1 MPFAI
6 MRHDKLKTGAPISGS
21 VSHITRTRHTPN
33 AAPSRRHLNY
43 AITGPDQGDAA
54 GIRAAIEERTPAKY
68 RRDAV
73 RALEFV
79 ITASPEYFDD
89 ATEER
94 QREYFEASADW
105 LRDEFGAANVVSAV
119 VHNDEQTPHMHAL
132 VVPIDPESGRLN
144 AKRWVGGRG
153 KNSAMQSRFAEWMA
167 PLGVERGRQRVA
179 GSGRQHTPVR
189 EWYAGHAQLDERQ
202 ASLEAEAAKVAAEA
216 AQERREA
223 QALATRALEA
233 REVAKAAEASMVE
246 RERELAA
253 QAEALAQ
260 REAAVAAA
268 EAEAK
273 ERAARL
279 ARLEAELSARG
290 ERLKPAEGALE
301 RRQAEIDRAGQKL
314 QERLAA
320 AREQQQEW
328 EARRDAWLAEHR
340 PAELSRVERLSMRF
354 AEMPAEQ
361 RIESMRRLHREDQGL
376 AEAVDRLG
384 WVTYDD
390 GSVTPEGRRV
400 LAERGGIEQ
409 HERRMGDWP
418 LSSLEPG
425 R

>member
-1 MPFAI
+1 MAFAI
-6 MRHDKLKTGAPISGS
+6 MRHDKIKSGAPISGS
-21 VSHITRTRHTPN
+21 VSHITRSRRTPN
-33 AAPSRRHLNY
+33 ADPARRHLNY
-43 AITGPDQGDAA
+43 AITGPGPGDAA

-132 VVPIDPESGRLN
+132 VVPIDPESSRLN

-233 REVAKAAEASMVE
+233 SEVAKAAEASMVE

-260 REAAVAAA
+260 REAEVKSKALRL
-268 EAEAK
+268 E
-273 ERAARL
+273 RL
-279 ARLEAELSARG
+279 ASELEAREGRVAV
-290 ERLKPAEGALE
+290 AEGALT
-301 RRQAEIDRAGQKL
+301 RRQAEIDRAGRQL
-314 QERLAA
+314 RERLAA
-320 AREQQQEW
+320 AREERQAW
-328 EARRDAWLAEHR
+328 EVRRDAWLAEHR
-340 PAELSRVERLSMRF
+340 PVELTRVERLSLGF

-361 RIESMRRLHREDQGL
+361 RIESMRRLYREDREL
-376 AEAVDRLG
+376 AEAVDQLG

-418 LSSLEPG
+418 LSGLEPG

>member
-1 MPFAI
+1 MAYAI
-6 MRHDKLKTGAPISGS
+6 MRHDKLKSGAPISGS
-21 VSHITRTRHTPN
+21 VSHITRSRRTPN
-33 AAPSRRHLNY
+33 ADPARRHFNY
-43 AITGPDQGDAA
+43 SITGPGDAA
-54 GIRAAIEERTPAKY
+54 GIQAAIEERTPAKY

-89 ATEER
+89 ATPER
-94 QREYFEASADW
+94 QREYFEASVEW
-105 LRDEFGAANVVSAV
+105 LRNEFGADNVVSAV
-119 VHNDEQTPHMHAL
+119 VHRDEQTPHMHAL
-132 VVPIDPESGRLN
+132 VVPIDPDSGRLN

-167 PLGVERGRQRVA
+167 PFGVERGKQRVA

-189 EWYAGHAQLDERQ
+189 EWYAGHAQLDERE
-202 ASLEAEAAKVAAEA
+202 AALEASVGQAVQEAS
-216 AQERREA
+216 QERREA
-223 QALATRALEA
+223 EALAMRAQQD
-233 REVAKAAEASMVE
+233 REIAEAVESALAE
-246 RERELAA
+246 REGALAA
-253 QAEALAQ
+253 QAEALAE
-260 REAAVAAA
+260 REAQLYAQAQ
-268 EAEAK
+268 
-273 ERAARL
+273 
-279 ARLEAELSARG
+279 RLERLEVELVARG
-290 ERLKPAEGALE
+290 ERLEGAEGALE

-320 AREQQQEW
+320 AREQQRGW
-328 EARRDAWLAEHR
+328 EVRRDAWLTEHR
-340 PAELSRVERLSMRF
+340 PVELTRVERLSLGF

-361 RIESMRRLHREDQGL
+361 RMGAMRRLYQEDQEL
-376 AEAVDRLG
+376 AEAVDQLG

-418 LSSLEPG
+418 LSGLEPG